1 MNYLNEDRK
10 NALAAAYVLG
20 TLHGGAR
27 LRFSRLLMQSALLRS
42 ALWRWEAHLNTLGAS
57 LAPQTPSPEVWQ
69 TIQRRLNFIASSQ
82 VPLPEPTPVV
92 SLPERSAPIWQWLT
106 GLATA
111 AALVLAVV
119 LFTLPKL
126 PTEQGQVALVQGEK
140 AQALWLIKLQANGLE
155 ITASSTLLPQAD
167 HDYELWMLAAD
178 GRPPVSLGLLPKSG
192 RVKLPR
198 SALFDQVQVAALAVS
213 LEPLGG
219 SPNGQPSTVLYTAQL
234 MTL

>member
-1 MNYLNEDRK
+1 MNYLNEDRN

-20 TLHGGAR
+20 TLQGGAR

-69 TIQRRLNFIASSQ
+69 TIQQRLNFIASSQ
-82 VPLPEPTPVV
+82 VVLPTPVV
-92 SLPERSAPIWQWLT
+92 SLPERSAPVWQWLT

-119 LFTLPKL
+119 LFTLPQL
-126 PTEQGQVALVQGEK
+126 PTEQGQVALIQGEK
-140 AQALWLIKLQANGLE
+140 AQALWLIKLHASGLE
-155 ITASSTLLPQAD
+155 ITASSTFLPQAD